1 MTDIAAP
8 APAAASIV
16 VPDLPGPRLARRVV
30 TGTVPT
36 MVTTRSPFDG
46 SPVAELPES
55 TPENVTSAFA
65 RARLAQTAWA
75 KRSVRERCA
84 VFLRFHDKVLERQS
98 EILDIIQ
105 TETGKA
111 RKHAFEEVLDV
122 ALCSRH
128 YGRRAAG
135 YLRERRR
142 AGALPVLTKAIEV
155 RHPKGVVG
163 LVTPWNYP
171 LALSIGDAIPA
182 FIAGN
187 AVVMKPD
194 TQTALTALWAQDVL
208 IECGLPED
216 LWQIVLGD
224 GPVVGTAV
232 VEAADYVGFTGSTR
246 TGREVAQRAAAR
258 LVGAS
263 LELGG
268 KNAMIVLPDADLD
281 RAAEG
286 AVRACFSS
294 AGQLCIAIERM
305 YVHADVHDAFVDR
318 FLARIQT
325 MKLAA
330 GYAWDTDMGSLVSR
344 RQLDTVTR
352 HVDEARSAGA
362 RVLIGG
368 KARPDLGPLFY
379 EPTVLASVTAEMAVC
394 AEETFGPVVSVYRY
408 TEEEEVVT
416 RANATAYGLNA
427 SVWTRDTRHGGAL
440 GRRLHAGTVNVNEGY
455 AAAYG
460 SVGAPMGGMGD
471 SGLGRRHG
479 MEGITKFTEAQT
491 VATERLLPIT
501 APFGMTDERW
511 ARTLTVSLRILKTLR
526 VR

>member
-8 APAAASIV
+8 APAAAPVV
-16 VPDLPGPRLARRVV
+16 VPDLPGERLARRIV
-30 TGTVPT
+30 TGSVPT
-36 MVTTRSPFDG
+36 MVTTRTPFDG
-46 SPVAELPES
+46 SPIVELPES
-55 TPENVTSAFA
+55 TPENVASAFA

-75 KRSVRERCA
+75 KRSVRERAA
-84 VFLRFHDKVLERQS
+84 VFLRFHDKLLDRQS
-98 EILDIIQ
+98 EILDIVQ

-122 ALCSRH
+122 AICSRH

-135 YLRERRR
+135 YLREHRR

-163 LVTPWNYP
+163 LVSPWNYP

-182 FIAGN
+182 LIAGN

-216 LWQIVLGD
+216 LWQIVIGD

-232 VEAADYVGFTGSTR
+232 VEGADYVGFTGSTK
-246 TGREVAQRAAAR
+246 TGREVARRAAER

-268 KNAMIVLPDADLD
+268 KNAMIVLADADLD

-294 AGQLCIAIERM
+294 AGQLCISIERM
-305 YVHADVHDAFVDR
+305 YVHADVREAFLDR
-318 FLARIQT
+318 FLARVQA

-330 GYAWDTDMGSLVSR
+330 DYAWDTDMGSLVAR

-352 HVDEARSAGA
+352 HVDEAREAGA
-362 RVLIGG
+362 EVLVGG
-368 KARPDLGPLFY
+368 RARPDLGPLFY
-379 EPTVLASVTAEMAVC
+379 EPTVLAGVTPQMRVC
-394 AEETFGPVVSVYRY
+394 AQETFGPVVSVYSFDD
-408 TEEEEVVT
+408 EEEVVT
-416 RANATAYGLNA
+416 RANETAYGLNA
-427 SVWTRDTRHGGAL
+427 SVWTRDTRHGGRL
-440 GRRLHAGTVNVNEGY
+440 GRRLRAGTVNVNEGY

-460 SVGAPMGGMGD
+460 SAGAPMGGMGD

-479 MEGITKFTEAQT
+479 AEGILKFTESQT
-491 VATERLLPIT
+491 VATQRLIPIA
-501 APFGMTDERW
+501 APFGMTDEQW
-511 ARTLTVSLRILKTLR
+511 ARSLTLSLRIMKTLR
-526 VR
+526 MR